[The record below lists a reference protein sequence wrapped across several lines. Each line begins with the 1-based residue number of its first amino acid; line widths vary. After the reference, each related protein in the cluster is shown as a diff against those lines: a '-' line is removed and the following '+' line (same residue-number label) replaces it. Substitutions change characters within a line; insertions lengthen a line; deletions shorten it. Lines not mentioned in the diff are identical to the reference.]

1 MEFLLNIPAISV
13 LESQLGP
20 KARYNEQSVNI
31 CTANKI
37 PAPINSL

>member
-1 MEFLLNIPAISV
+1 MDFLLNIPAISV

-31 CTANKI
+31 CTVNKI
-37 PAPINSL
+37 QAPINSL